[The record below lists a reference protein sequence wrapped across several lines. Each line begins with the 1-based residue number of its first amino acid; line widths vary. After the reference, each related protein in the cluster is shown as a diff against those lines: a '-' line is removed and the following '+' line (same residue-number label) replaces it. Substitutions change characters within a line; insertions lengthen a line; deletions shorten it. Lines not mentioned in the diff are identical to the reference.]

1 MRRLLT
7 VAAFAALITA
17 ALGGVASAHP
27 LGNFTVN
34 TYSGLQVSERQLRV
48 DYIIDMAEIP
58 TFQARAAVDTNG
70 DGQLTAPELEA
81 YAASTCKSST
91 GGLAASVNGGTVA
104 LAVDRSHAEQR
115 PGQAGLPTMRISCVL
130 SGAVS
135 GLRTGSVVTYAN
147 RNFEG
152 RIGWREVTAVGDG
165 TTITSAD
172 VPARSTSARLTAYPK
187 NLLQSPLDVRS
198 ARLVVRPGGPA
209 SGPVADRGPTSA
221 LPRGIDAAT
230 TAFSAFVGRR
240 HLSLGVGLA
249 AVALA
254 LLLGAVHAVA
264 PGHGKTVMAA
274 YLVGR
279 HSSLRSALTVGATV
293 TATHTAGVLAL
304 GILLSVSSAFAPER
318 LFPVLGLVSGLML
331 VGIGA
336 WLLRGALQGRAA
348 GHSHG
353 PGGHHHEH
361 PHSDGPSHGHAHADG
376 PSHGHPHAD
385 GPADDHRHDHL
396 QVPATVPTR
405 RSLVV
410 MGLAGGM
417 VPSPSALVVLLGAIA
432 LHRAWFGVV
441 LVVCYGLGMAT
452 TLTMAGLL
460 LVRGR
465 SWLDR
470 RQPARWSARF
480 ARALPVG
487 TAGLIT
493 LVGLGLALRAAAVV
507 VA

>member
-1 MRRLLT
+1 MRRLFAVGALT
-7 VAAFAALITA
+7 VAITA
-17 ALGGVASAHP
+17 VLGGVASAHP

-34 TYSGLQVSERQLRV
+34 TYSGIQVAERELRV
-48 DYIIDMAEIP
+48 DYVIDMAEIP

-70 DGQLTAPELEA
+70 DGQLTSTEFEA
-81 YAASTCKSST
+81 YAASACKSST
-91 GGLAASVNGGTVA
+91 GGMTASVSGATVA
-104 LAVDRSHAEQR
+104 LAVDRSRAEQR
-115 PGQAGLPTMRISCVL
+115 PGQAGLPTMRISCAL
-130 SGAVS
+130 SGAVKS
-135 GLRTGSVVTYAN
+135 LRTGSVITYAN
-147 RNFEG
+147 HNFDG
-152 RIGWREVTAVGDG
+152 RIGWHEITAIGDA

-187 NLLQSPLDVRS
+187 DLLKSPLDVRS

-209 SGPVADRGPTSA
+209 SGPVADRGPTSV
-221 LPRGIDAAT
+221 LPRGVDAAT

-240 HLSLGVGLA
+240 HLGLGVGLA

-293 TATHTAGVLAL
+293 TATHTTGVLVL
-304 GILLSVSSAFAPER
+304 GILLSVSSAFAPEQ

-336 WLLRGALQGRAA
+336 WLLRGALRGGTA

-353 PGGHHHEH
+353 PGHHHHE
-361 PHSDGPSHGHAHADG
+361 
-376 PSHGHPHAD
+376 HPHAD
-385 GPADDHRHDHL
+385 GPAHGHSHADEPTDDHPHEH
-396 QVPATVPTR
+396 PHPHPHVPTAVPSR

-441 LVVCYGLGMAT
+441 LVVCYGLGMAA

-460 LVRGR
+460 LIRGR

>member
-1 MRRLLT
+1 MKRLLA
-7 VAAFAALITA
+7 VAALTVGTSAL
-17 ALGGVASAHP
+17 LGGVASAHP

-34 TYSGLQVSERQLRV
+34 TYSGIQVAEHELRV
-48 DYIIDMAEIP
+48 DYVIDMAEIP

-70 DGQLTAPELEA
+70 DGQLAGTEFEA
-81 YAASTCKSST
+81 YAASACRSSA
-91 GGLAASVNGGTVA
+91 GGMAAAVNGASVA
-104 LAVDRSHAEQR
+104 LAVDRSRAEQR
-115 PGQAGLPTMRISCVL
+115 PGQAGLPTMRVSCAL
-130 SGAVS
+130 SGAVR

-147 RNFEG
+147 HNFDG
-152 RIGWREVTAVGDG
+152 RIGWHEVTAIGDG

-187 NLLQSPLDVRS
+187 DLLKSPLDVRS

-209 SGPVADRGPTSA
+209 SGPVADRGPTSV
-221 LPRGIDAAT
+221 LPRGVDAAT

-240 HLSLGVGLA
+240 HLGLGVGLA

-336 WLLRGALQGRAA
+336 WLLRGALQGRTA

-353 PGGHHHEH
+353 AGHHHHAH
-361 PHSDGPSHGHAHADG
+361 PHPDGTSSRHSDAGEHSDG
-376 PSHGHPHAD
+376 HPH
-385 GPADDHRHDHL
+385 PHPH
-396 QVPATVPTR
+396 VPAAVPSR

-432 LHRAWFGVV
+432 LHRAWFGVL
-441 LVVCYGLGMAT
+441 LVVCYGLGMAA

-470 RQPARWSARF
+470 RQPAQWSARF

>member
-1 MRRLLT
+1 MRRLLAVGALT
-7 VAAFAALITA
+7 VAITA
-17 ALGGVASAHP
+17 VLGGVASAHP

-34 TYSGLQVSERQLRV
+34 TYSGLQVGERQLRV
-48 DYIIDMAEIP
+48 DYVVDMAEIP
-58 TFQARAAVDTNG
+58 TFQARAAVDANG
-70 DGQLTAPELEA
+70 DGQLTSTEFEA

-91 GGLAASVNGGTVA
+91 GGLTASVNGATVA
-104 LAVDRSHAEQR
+104 LAVDRSQAEQR
-115 PGQAGLPTMRISCVL
+115 PGQAGLPTTRISCAL
-130 SGAVS
+130 SGAVE
-135 GLRTGSVVTYAN
+135 GLRAGSVVTYAN

-172 VPARSTSARLTAYPK
+172 VPARTTSARLTAYPK

-209 SGPVADRGPTSA
+209 SGPVADRGPTSV
-221 LPRGIDAAT
+221 LPRGVDAAT
-230 TAFSAFVGRR
+230 TAFTSFVGRR
-240 HLSLGVGLA
+240 ELGLGVGLA

-254 LLLGAVHAVA
+254 LLLGSVHAVA

-318 LFPVLGLVSGLML
+318 LFPVLGLLSGLML

-336 WLLRGALQGRAA
+336 WLLRGALRGRAA

-353 PGGHHHEH
+353 PGHHHH
-361 PHSDGPSHGHAHADG
+361 GQPHSDGPSSGHSHADG
-376 PSHGHPHAD
+376 PSPGHSHPDDPAEDHPH
-385 GPADDHRHDHL
+385 RH
-396 QVPATVPTR
+396 VPAAVPSQ

-432 LHRAWFGVV
+432 LHRAWFGVL
-441 LVVCYGLGMAT
+441 LVVFYGLGMAT

>member
-1 MRRLLT
+1 MRRLLAVGALT
-7 VAAFAALITA
+7 VAITA
-17 ALGGVASAHP
+17 LLGGVASAHP

-34 TYSGLQVSERQLRV
+34 TYSGIQVAEHQLRI
-48 DYIIDMAEIP
+48 DYVIDMAEIP
-58 TFQARAAVDTNG
+58 TFQARATVDTNG
-70 DGQLTAPELEA
+70 DGQLAGTELET
-81 YAASTCKSST
+81 YAASTCKSSIARMT
-91 GGLAASVNGGTVA
+91 AAVNSGPVA
-104 LAVDRSHAEQR
+104 LAVDRSGAQQR
-115 PGQAGLPTMRISCVL
+115 PGQAGLPTMRVSCAL
-130 SGAVS
+130 SGAVT

-147 RNFEG
+147 SNFAG
-152 RIGWREVTAVGDG
+152 RIGWHEVTAIGDG
-165 TTITSAD
+165 TTIASAD

-187 NLLQSPLDVRS
+187 DLLSSPLDVRS

-209 SGPVADRGPTSA
+209 NGPVADGGPSSV

-240 HLSLGVGLA
+240 HLGLGVGLA

-293 TATHTAGVLAL
+293 TATHTVGVLAL

-336 WLLRGALQGRAA
+336 WLLRGALQGRTA

-353 PGGHHHEH
+353 PGHHQHEH
-361 PHSDGPSHGHAHADG
+361 SAGPAHGHTTSADG
-376 PSHGHPHAD
+376 SPHGHSHAGDDPDGHPH
-385 GPADDHRHDHL
+385 PHPH
-396 QVPATVPTR
+396 VPAAVPSR
-405 RSLVV
+405 RSLIV

-432 LHRAWFGVV
+432 LHRAWFGVL

-452 TLTMAGLL
+452 TLTAAGLL
-460 LVRGR
+460 LVRSR

>member
-1 MRRLLT
+1 MKRLLA
-7 VAAFAALITA
+7 VAALTVGTSAL
-17 ALGGVASAHP
+17 LGGVASAHP

-34 TYSGLQVSERQLRV
+34 TYSGIQVAEHELRV
-48 DYIIDMAEIP
+48 DYVIDMAEIP

-70 DGQLTAPELEA
+70 DGQLAGTEFEA
-81 YAASTCKSST
+81 YAASACKSSA
-91 GGLAASVNGGTVA
+91 GGMTAAVNGATVA
-104 LAVDRSHAEQR
+104 LAVDRSRAEQR
-115 PGQAGLPTMRISCVL
+115 PGQAGLPTMRVSCAL
-130 SGAVS
+130 SGAVR
-135 GLRTGSVVTYAN
+135 GLRTGSVITYAN
-147 RNFEG
+147 HNFDG
-152 RIGWREVTAVGDG
+152 RIGWHEVTAIGDG

-187 NLLQSPLDVRS
+187 DLLKSPLDVRS

-209 SGPVADRGPTSA
+209 SGPVADRGPTSV
-221 LPRGIDAAT
+221 LPRGVDAAT

-240 HLSLGVGLA
+240 HLGLGVGLA

-336 WLLRGALQGRAA
+336 WLLRGALQGRTA

-353 PGGHHHEH
+353 AGHHHHEH
-361 PHSDGPSHGHAHADG
+361 PHPDGTSSPHSDAGEHSD
-376 PSHGHPHAD
+376 GHPH
-385 GPADDHRHDHL
+385 PHPH
-396 QVPATVPTR
+396 VPAAVPSR

-432 LHRAWFGVV
+432 LHRAWFGVL
-441 LVVCYGLGMAT
+441 LVVCYGLGMAS

-470 RQPARWSARF
+470 RQPAQWSARF

-493 LVGLGLALRAAAVV
+493 LVGLGLALRAAAAV